1 MGFDSAPRLERVKEV
16 KNRVFE
22 LIDNH
27 FLDNQVEAAR
37 NAGYEKRVSLLVT
50 KQALFEGFIVDSLA
64 HEFFEEGVPEDF
76 LKDEEFRNYVA
87 GVSKERLVAML
98 EVQKMRFEEAIE
110 RVVDEDLK
118 AHGIGLVDAAN
129 ELIAELE
136 R

>member
-1 MGFDSAPRLERVKEV
+1 
-16 KNRVFE
+16 
-22 LIDNH
+22 
-27 FLDNQVEAAR
+27 
-37 NAGYEKRVSLLVT
+37 
-50 KQALFEGFIVDSLA
+50 
-64 HEFFEEGVPEDF
+64 
-76 LKDEEFRNYVA
+76 
-87 GVSKERLVAML
+87 ML